1 MKAKV
6 LSEIQIDAL
15 TEVFN
20 VGAGRAALSLSEIVG
35 EEVMLSVPSIEVL
48 KAEDVN
54 SRVLTL
60 KDDKFAT
67 VSQLFSGPFEAEA
80 VLLFTENYALEIVR
94 DMMGSQMSIED
105 LAEFEQEAMCELG
118 NIILNACL
126 SAMADMLGISLNSS
140 LPTYAMSSPD
150 EITARLADK
159 RDEESGEDDDND
171 GSYVLVLHI
180 DLVLEKHHTEGHLI
194 FLLSS
199 TSLSKLISHIQQYLN
214 NIL

>member
-1 MKAKV
+1 MKV
-6 LSEIQIDAL
+6 LSEIQLDAL

-48 KAEDVN
+48 KAEEVN

-67 VSQLFSGPFEAEA
+67 VSQLFSGPFDAEA

-118 NIILNACL
+118 DIILNACL

-150 EITARLADK
+150 EITTRLAEK
-159 RDEESGEDDDND
+159 GIEDGDS
-171 GSYVLVLHI
+171 SYILVLHI